1 MPKAFLVKKF
11 KGTKSRAGYGPK
23 VKLNS
28 KRHREIRRSC
38 EGDFG
43 REKLYEIKKEPASA
57 YKVANIDQTLL
68 LFGPEKPSLIT
79 LPGHHRPPA
88 SFQSCLD
95 KFKNPQRSRK
105 EELGGGKKTRK
116 TDAKKGRSYA
126 QNVGRPL
133 ILPNEKFEFPK
144 PSGPLPQTQYIC
156 QLCKDVYP
164 DPFALA
170 QHRCSG
176 IKHTEYRCPECDKVF
191 SCPANLASHRRWHRP
206 RSPNGGHVAA
216 KKDSSKTTTAVA
228 ATIIAATVIA
238 EPRKKNDVSPTAKLT
253 KSAGFLE
260 AGAQDQLDG
269 NGSCVEYACESCD
282 KTFRR
287 KAYLQKHMNSH
298 SDDRPYPC
306 QYCGKVFRSL
316 TNRAKHVLNHAIGT
330 KTFACEVCGNGFP
343 NKGSLERHSRVH
355 GSEVFSCNECSATF
369 YSAPGLSR
377 HATKCHNSNS
387 GNCGQT
393 GFEAVPLGQG

>member
-11 KGTKSRAGYGPK
+11 KGTKSRVGYDLK
-23 VKLNS
+23 AKINS
-28 KRHREIRRSC
+28 KRHREIRRSR

-43 REKLYEIKKEPASA
+43 REKLYEIKKEPASG

-68 LFGPEKPSLIT
+68 FFGPEKPSLIT
-79 LPGHHRPPA
+79 LPGHHRPST

-95 KFKNPQRSRK
+95 KFKNQQKSRK

-116 TDAKKGRSYA
+116 TDVKKGRSYA

-206 RSPNGGHVAA
+206 RSPSSGQVTA
-216 KKDSSKTTTAVA
+216 KKATATAA
-228 ATIIAATVIA
+228 ATMIATV
-238 EPRKKNDVSPTAKLT
+238 EPRKLKNNVSPAT
-253 KSAGFLE
+253 KVKCVGLVLE
-260 AGAQDQLDG
+260 ASATDELDG

-298 SDDRPYPC
+298 NSDRPYPC

-330 KTFACEVCGNGFP
+330 KTFACEVCGNGFA

-355 GSEVFSCNECSATF
+355 SSEVYSCNECSSTF

-387 GNCGQT
+387 GADCQT
-393 GFEAVPLGQG
+393 VFEAVPVGQG